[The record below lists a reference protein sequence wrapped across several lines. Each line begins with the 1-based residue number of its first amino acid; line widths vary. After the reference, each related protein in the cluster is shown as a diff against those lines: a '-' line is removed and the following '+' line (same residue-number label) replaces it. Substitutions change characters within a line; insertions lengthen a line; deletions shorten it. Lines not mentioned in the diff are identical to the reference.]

1 MCPPA
6 LSLLVFW
13 IKPSVSF
20 PELNL
25 KQSNLHWLTSHLE
38 LCRIFLNDFKKFSF
52 WIFNNGGGTISI
64 ARAHHAGELISQ
76 ILAGSVVTYLVTL
89 GSWRETSIGAMVNL
103 PKFLGL
109 QWRNIW
115 TTSPP
120 AKFRIM
126 ETQWFFQER
135 TLLLKWKNLEISNSS
150 WGCELKVKFKVKE
163 FGLWLR
169 VKKPY

>member
-52 WIFNNGGGTISI
+52 GIFNNGGGDNLNSQGPSCW
-64 ARAHHAGELISQ
+64 RANLTNIGRKCCDLSGDFGILERDVNWGYGE
-76 ILAGSVVTYLVTL
+76 
-89 GSWRETSIGAMVNL
+89 L